1 MHGLGRDVSLHEFAA
16 EIQRL
21 TLNRPLVDRT
31 GITGKFDLDLEFTW
45 EDPNSLGL
53 TDLPDDAAPNLLTAL
68 NQQLGLKLEVA
79 KAPVDVMVI
88 DRAEP
93 PSAN

>member
-1 MHGLGRDVSLHEFAA
+1 LHDFVA

-31 GITGKFDLDLEFTW
+31 GITGKFDIDLDFTW

-53 TDLPDDAAPNLLTAL
+53 TELPDDAAPNLLTAL

-79 KAPVDVMVI
+79 KAPVDVIVI
-88 DRAEP
+88 DHAEL